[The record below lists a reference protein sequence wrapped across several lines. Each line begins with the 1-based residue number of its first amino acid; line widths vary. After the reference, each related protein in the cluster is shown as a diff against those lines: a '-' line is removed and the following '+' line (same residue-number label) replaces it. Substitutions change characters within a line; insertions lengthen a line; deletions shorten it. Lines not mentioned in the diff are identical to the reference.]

1 MEEEIFLLLVLFW
14 LSIRKDYNIWHVSSR
29 TCLGSEKVKKNK
41 GSISQ
46 LPSSPRLTHKSLHP
60 WFSSL
65 PFEHF
70 YLNLLLVAS
79 VTATAGPAP
88 PAAFQVSAGE
98 ENPWDFC
105 DIRCSR
111 FFLLLCMCGSIYVYI
126 LNSMYVI
133 TEYSVTW
140 SLYWFCPDGVLCCH
154 KRTHRLQWLNSQ
166 LEIGFLPCPANYW
179 RL

>member
-1 MEEEIFLLLVLFW
+1 MCPQELVLG
-14 LSIRKDYNIWHVSSR
+14 LKRSR
-29 TCLGSEKVKKNK
+29 RIKEAFLN
-41 GSISQ
+41 
-46 LPSSPRLTHKSLHP
+46 SPPPAPHTDLCTR
-60 WFSSL
+60 FSSL

-133 TEYSVTW
+133 TEYYVTW
-140 SLYWFCPDGVLCCH
+140 SLYWFFPDGVLCCD
-154 KRTHRLQWLNSQ
+154 KGTHRLQWFNSQ
-166 LEIGFLPCPANYW
+166 LEIGFPPCPANYW